1 MPARST
7 GWRSIA
13 RGDRVVT
20 TSNDRTARI
29 WAAATGRPGPVLRA
43 GALVWSA
50 SFDEAGRRVLT
61 RTEGGATQLWDAV
74 TGRLLARP
82 STSGDLLAGVGL
94 SPDGTLA
101 LTAGRGVARIWS
113 VARREAIAELPSR
126 ATLTIATFA
135 PDGRRVLT
143 GDVDGAA
150 QLWDSDGRRIAR
162 LPGSDFAVT
171 DAAFSPDGARAVTAS
186 EDGSARIWDAATGRR
201 IAVLRH
207 GRTVNGVG
215 FSADGR
221 SVVTAGDDGTARVWP
236 ATGGAAI
243 RVLRG
248 HTDSVVAAA
257 FTAGDT
263 RIVTAADDGSARV
276 WAARAPGVTP
286 LAGSGAVESLAAGPD
301 GSRILGMDENGFA
314 TIWSTADGRR
324 RASLDGNPSGSYA
337 CLRGVGCAPWSAD
350 GRFVAGVN
358 WPGVATLWDAGSG
371 REVRRLGGRAA
382 TSAAFA
388 PDGRTVAVIW
398 RRNAARLIRAGDG
411 TPAGEPLDSALGL
424 GLQSVQFAAGGRW
437 LQTIDD
443 VDSAALLALA
453 GGRVVDLGLGV
464 LPTAIAVSPD
474 GARVAVGTQLG
485 VVRVLALPSGRP
497 LGEVAAHGAVESVA
511 FDRAGRRLLT
521 AGADRTARVWSAR
534 TLAPLAVL
542 REHLDEVK
550 TAAFSPDGR
559 FVLTTSADATAK
571 LWDPALEGSILTL
584 PMRRDGGTAEFTR
597 DGRTIVLTG
606 RTGGEVHRCDVC
618 ADFGGLVE
626 LATARR
632 GR

>member
-1 MPARST
+1 M
-7 GWRSIA
+7 
-13 RGDRVVT
+13 
-20 TSNDRTARI
+20 
-29 WAAATGRPGPVLRA
+29 
-43 GALVWSA
+43 
-50 SFDEAGRRVLT
+50 
-61 RTEGGATQLWDAV
+61 
-74 TGRLLARP
+74 
-82 STSGDLLAGVGL
+82 
-94 SPDGTLA
+94 
-101 LTAGRGVARIWS
+101 
-113 VARREAIAELPSR
+113 
-126 ATLTIATFA
+126 
-135 PDGRRVLT
+135 
-143 GDVDGAA
+143 DGAA

-207 GRTVNGVG
+207 GRTVNGVR

-276 WAARAPGVTP
+276 WSARAPGVTP
-286 LAGSGAVESLAAGPD
+286 LAGSGAVESLAASPD

-497 LGEVAAHGAVESVA
+497 LGQVAAHGAVESVA
-511 FDRAGRRLLT
+511 FDRAGRRLVT

-534 TLAPLAVL
+534 TLTPLAVL

-618 ADFGGLVE
+618 ADFAGLVE
-626 LATARR
+626 LADGAARPLAAAAEDRRDAGDPAGGHEARSGPGPVAPAQEPRPPQRDRAQPHRLREGEAAARADRAAAERPAAPAQRAARDPPALRAGAHDGQALADLARR
-632 GR
+632 LVRALRPPPPSRSCPPAARRSGRCLRRSRSTPPAPDHRRAGCG